1 MRVSSRQQK
10 ALIQLFTAK
19 SAATR
24 ITAAL
29 VLAVAAFTWWQQGRV
44 EPGKLAK
51 GAVLQGQ
58 VVQVA
63 DGDTVTL
70 VDGQQREYKLRLAYI
85 DAPEKAMPHGD
96 AAKRHLSELLQRK
109 TIQAHIDDVDSYG
122 RGVARIVKDGQ
133 DVNYAQLASGY
144 AWHYQQYARK
154 SQDGSAYARYARAQG
169 EARQKQL
176 GLWRET
182 NPTPPW
188 QWRQAQR

>member
-1 MRVSSRQQK
+1 MRVSARQQK

-19 SAATR
+19 NTATR
-24 ITAAL
+24 LTAIIIL
-29 VLAVAAFTWWQQGRV
+29 VAAVFTWWQQDTV

-51 GAVLQGQ
+51 GALLHGQ

-85 DAPEKAMPHGD
+85 DAPEKAMPHGE
-96 AAKRHLSELLQRK
+96 AAKRHLSELVQRQ
-109 TIQAHIDDVDSYG
+109 TVQAHIDDVDSYG

-133 DVNYAQLASGY
+133 DVNYAQLAKGY

-154 SQDGSAYARYARAQG
+154 SQDRSAYSRYAKTQDEAQ
-169 EARQKQL
+169 QKQL
-176 GLWRET
+176 GLWREAK
-182 NPTPPW
+182 PTPPW
-188 QWRQAQR
+188 EWRQARR